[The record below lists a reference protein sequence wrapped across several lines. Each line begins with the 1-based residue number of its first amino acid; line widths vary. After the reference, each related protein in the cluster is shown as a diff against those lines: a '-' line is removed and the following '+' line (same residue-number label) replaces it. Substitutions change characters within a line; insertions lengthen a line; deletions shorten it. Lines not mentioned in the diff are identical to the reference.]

1 MTAESSQ
8 LQHWISDLL
17 QEGVASGWLP
27 EMFQYSFVFYA
38 LIAALLFGPLLG
50 ALGTLV
56 VVKRLAFFSEAVG
69 HGALTGVAI
78 GILLGEP
85 ATQPLAALFSFCLSF
100 ALLLH
105 WVKSRTQVPY
115 DALVGVFLAF
125 AIALGAA
132 LLLYVAKKVNV
143 HILEN
148 VLFGSILTVS
158 PQDLL
163 LLALISLISWLLA
176 WRFGNQALMAALQP
190 DLARVQGAGGKKVRV
205 TLLDYGFVLL
215 IALITVAAVKI
226 IGAVLVGALLLIPA
240 TTARMISHNLRD
252 FFLRTLLIST
262 TCCVAGVLLPMALE
276 IPIPSGAA
284 IVLLASGFFLLVVLI
299 KQLRTLVLARSF

>member
-1 MTAESSQ
+1 MSLQQ
-8 LQHWISDLL
+8 LLADA
-17 QEGVASGWLP
+17 VAAGWLP
-27 EMFQYSFVFYA
+27 EVFQYPFVTYA
-38 LIAALLFGPLLG
+38 LIAAVMVGPLLG
-50 ALGTLV
+50 GLGTLV

-69 HGALTGVAI
+69 HGALTGVAV

-85 ATQPLAALFSFCLSF
+85 ATQPVAALFGFCMSF
-100 ALLLH
+100 ALILH
-105 WVKSRTQVPY
+105 WVKSRTQMPY

-148 VLFGSILTVS
+148 VLFGSILTVT
-158 PQDLL
+158 PADLML
-163 LLALISLISWLLA
+163 LGGISVISWVLI
-176 WRFGNQALMAALQP
+176 WRYGNQALMSALQP
-190 DLARVQGAGGKKVRV
+190 ELARVQGAGGRKTNV

-240 TTARMISHNLRD
+240 TTARLISSNLRSFFIRTLMIS
-252 FFLRTLLIST
+252 TG
-262 TCCVAGVLLPMALE
+262 CCVAGVVLPMALE

-284 IVLLASGFFLLVVLI
+284 IVLLASSVFLLVVLLR
-299 KQLRTLVLARSF
+299 QLGWSQRLA